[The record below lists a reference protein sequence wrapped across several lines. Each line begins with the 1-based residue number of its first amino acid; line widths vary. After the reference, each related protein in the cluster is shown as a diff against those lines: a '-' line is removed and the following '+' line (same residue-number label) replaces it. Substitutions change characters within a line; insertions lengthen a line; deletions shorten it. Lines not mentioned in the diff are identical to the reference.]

1 MSCAE
6 SYSLSTNS
14 WKTLKS
20 MHKIRGR
27 FSAGVIGGELVACG
41 GSDGASELN
50 SVEAYDPVMD
60 RWKAL
65 PDMLYRKSSAGCW
78 DNFSLIYFIF
88 AFDGDED
95 VFVCVCVCVINI
107 HYITLKTE

>member
-27 FSAGVIGGELVACG
+27 FSAGVIGGQLVACG

-50 SVEAYDPVMD
+50 SVEAYDPVKD
-60 RWKAL
+60 RWNAF
-65 PDMLYRKSSAGCW
+65 PDMLHRKSSAGCCVH
-78 DNFSLIYFIF
+78 FKKMY
-88 AFDGDED
+88 
-95 VFVCVCVCVINI
+95 FVCFRCMC
-107 HYITLKTE
+107 Y